1 MYFIYLKFN
10 NFGALKLIDII
21 AWTLYFIFT
30 VGIFAFL
37 FFNHLPLARKS
48 ELVIIGKTFQIIQ
61 GDNFYL
67 VNFSD
72 IENIVEYSANRLP
85 WGYIMKWKIKTN
97 NTEILISS
105 LTISQL
111 NFERHFYTK
120 IKHETKLLPTI

>member
-1 MYFIYLKFN
+1 MPISFLFLIVYFIYLKFDSV
-10 NFGALKLIDII
+10 GAFMLIDII
-21 AWTLYFIFT
+21 VWTLYLIFT

-61 GDNFYL
+61 GDNSYL

-85 WGYIMKWKIKTN
+85 WGYIMKWKIKTV
-97 NTEILISS
+97 SS
-105 LTISQL
+105 
-111 NFERHFYTK
+111 
-120 IKHETKLLPTI
+120 